1 MSVIRKRFIAGAV
14 CPQCQSQDT
23 LMFWQKN
30 TFDYVECKKCHYK
43 QSQTVYGSDS
53 YSKNKNLRIDIFTLQ

>member
-1 MSVIRKRFIAGAV
+1 MPVIRKRFIAGAV

-30 TFDYVECKKCHYK
+30 AFDLIKCIKCHYMHS
-43 QSQTVYGSDS
+43 QSMSGSDS
-53 YSKNKNLRIDIFTLQ
+53 HIKDKNLLIDIFTL